1 MRETHRGVGQCVR
14 HNLTVNHRI
23 ISKITAIRQTHAALQ
38 RHLNLIEQEDRHE
51 EEPMKNT
58 PRWINSAIA
67 ASANV
72 TSKMPWERGLRR
84 QAFMASRRAVAA
96 IAEAPSRTMR
106 PAA

>member
-1 MRETHRGVGQCVR
+1 
-14 HNLTVNHRI
+14 
-23 ISKITAIRQTHAALQ
+23 
-38 RHLNLIEQEDRHE
+38 
-51 EEPMKNT
+51 MKNT

-67 ASANV
+67 ESANV
-72 TSKMPWERGLRR
+72 TSKVPWERGLRR